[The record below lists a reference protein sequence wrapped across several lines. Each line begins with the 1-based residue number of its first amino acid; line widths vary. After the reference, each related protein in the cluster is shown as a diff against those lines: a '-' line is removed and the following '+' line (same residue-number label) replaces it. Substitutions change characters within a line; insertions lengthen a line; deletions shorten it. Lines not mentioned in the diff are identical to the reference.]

1 MEDPLKLSATFLAG
15 APADIAMSGHADELE
30 KLLRHAWETGRGP
43 WQQLPLPADV
53 FVRHLARQMPA
64 GNAGSS
70 LALLVEQLE
79 LVDLYLACACMHG
92 EPAAVEVLEQQYLA
106 KLPSLLSYLRL
117 PISLL
122 DEVCQQVRIHL
133 LIGTTDATGPRLGEY
148 TGRGSLMSWIK
159 VIAVRL
165 ALKHGP
171 SARET
176 PEEDVIE
183 ALKNLPAPEPS
194 MELDLIKRRYRREF
208 HQAVRE
214 AFAALSSNQ
223 RHMLQLHFVD
233 GLSMTEMGSLYR
245 VNQSTISRWLR
256 DARQSIY
263 EGTKNLLK
271 ERLQISSREFESLL
285 AAIESQLDL
294 SLSELLVTED
304 RKEDPSSS

>member
-1 MEDPLKLSATFLAG
+1 MEDPLKLSAAFLAG
-15 APADIAMSGHADELE
+15 APADIAVSSHAGELE
-30 KLLRHAWETGRGP
+30 KLLRDAWETGRGP

-70 LALLVEQLE
+70 LALLLEQLE
-79 LVDLYLACACMHG
+79 LADLYLACACMQG
-92 EPAAVEVLEQQYLA
+92 VPAAVEALEHQYLE

-117 PISLL
+117 PTALL

-133 LIGTTDATGPRLGEY
+133 LVGTTDATGPRLGDY

-159 VIAVRL
+159 VIAARL
-165 ALKHGP
+165 ALKHGS

-183 ALKNLPAPEPS
+183 AIKNLPAPESS
-194 MELDLIKRRYRREF
+194 MELDLIKRRYRHEF

-214 AFAALSSNQ
+214 AFAAISSNQ
-223 RHMLQLHFVD
+223 RHLLQLHFVD

-256 DARQSIY
+256 DARHSVY

-271 ERLQISSREFESLL
+271 ERLRISSREFESLL

-294 SLSELLVTED
+294 SLSELLVE
-304 RKEDPSSS
+304 KER